1 MDALDRP
8 LPTLRRPGALTTV
21 DAGLPF
27 EYAILTIP
35 AALELCAR
43 CKAGQVYRRGPAQLP
58 YCPRCGCAR
67 AGVRYVRADSS
78 STDEPQSS
86 TR

>member
-1 MDALDRP
+1 MDAFDRP

-27 EYAILTIP
+27 EYAILEIP
-35 AALELCAR
+35 DAIELCAR
-43 CKAGQVYRRGPAQLP
+43 CKAGLVYRRGPAQLP
-58 YCPRCGCAR
+58 YCPRCGCER
-67 AGVRYVRADSS
+67 AGVRYVRADASS
-78 STDEPQSS
+78 ADEPS